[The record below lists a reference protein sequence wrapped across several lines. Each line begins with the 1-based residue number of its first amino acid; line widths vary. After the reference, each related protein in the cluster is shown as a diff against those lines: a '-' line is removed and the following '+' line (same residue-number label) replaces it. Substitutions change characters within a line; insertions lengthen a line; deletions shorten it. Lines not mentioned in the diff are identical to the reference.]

1 MTSAMYD
8 ALQAYF
14 WNAYCVASSTSTA
27 SREAAMARSNAT
39 RTSTTGATKDSSCLV
54 S

>member
-14 WNAYCVASSTSTA
+14 WNAYCVASSSTA
-27 SREAAMARSNAT
+27 AREAAPRSSAAR
-39 RTSTTGATKDSSCLV
+39 TTNATKDSSCLV

>member
-1 MTSAMYD
+1 MYD

-14 WNAYCVASSTSTA
+14 WNAYCVASSSTA
-27 SREAAMARSNAT
+27 AREAAPRSSAART
-39 RTSTTGATKDSSCLV
+39 ITTNATKDSSCLV

>member
-1 MTSAMYD
+1 VTSAMYD

-27 SREAAMARSNAT
+27 SREAAPRSIAART
-39 RTSTTGATKDSSCLV
+39 ITTGATKDSSCLV